1 MDMLTT
7 FEALGATSATGLAYM
22 TAQNYGVGVK
32 HWTLKDADARAAH
45 REAARIKRTW
55 RRLARHVGLSL
66 RDDIPTFLEDLFR
79 PADAAP
85 KVKIKTPALL
95 KVSTDEWGVSVQFRP
110 IPGVGLEEFEK
121 KLPHLRNQWGMGR
134 AKVDQ
139 PHPRIIR
146 VRAVRTDPLLQRID
160 LTIPL
165 RIPSHL
171 AFCPIGISEFGETVK
186 AQIESS
192 TGIGVYGAPRWGK
205 TSLILGI
212 MSALSKYEEFAFVLA
227 DGKTS
232 TGWEGDYYD
241 MGHRC
246 LAVIGDSVQEYNQLI
261 KAVEAE
267 RINRQTRIRH
277 ELKVPNIWDVGPS
290 RAWPILVVVV
300 DEAHSYFEQITP
312 ASDPKIKARNAIA
325 AENAYITANTVK
337 KCGSVGI
344 FFIIGTQKPTA
355 EAIPTSIR
363 ANLTQRLC
371 LGVQEESVAVAA
383 LGEGIKDYPDAMP
396 TQYMNQ
402 RYKGC
407 ATTTSEHEPG
417 FTRFRT
423 PYCSPRIAAR
433 ASKETQHLVGGQLKQ
448 FALPVGQDHL
458 QLAPE
463 NPAALTSGEE
473 AEVVESPEE

>member
-1 MDMLTT
+1 MDILTT
-7 FEALGATSATGLAYM
+7 FEILGATTGTGLAYM
-22 TAQNYGVGVK
+22 GVHSLGYGVPY
-32 HWTLKDADARAAH
+32 WRIKDRDARRSYRDAAKI
-45 REAARIKRTW
+45 RRTW
-55 RRLARHVGLSL
+55 RRLARHTGLYL
-66 RDDIPTFLEDLFR
+66 KDDVVTTAQAMFSNNTRRPEPKIRTPRLLDVKIDARGATIDFR
-79 PADAAP
+79 PVP
-85 KVKIKTPALL
+85 
-95 KVSTDEWGVSVQFRP
+95 S
-110 IPGVGLEEFEK
+110 VGLEEFK
-121 KLPHLRNQWGMGR
+121 RQLPHLVNFWGMER

-139 PHPRIIR
+139 IDPRVIR
-146 VRAVRTDPLLQRID
+146 VRAVRTDPLLERLELNVPI
-160 LTIPL
+160 
-165 RIPSHL
+165 RMPSHL
-171 AFCPIGISEFGETVK
+171 AFCPIGISEFGETVT

-192 TGIGVYGAPRWGK
+192 TGIGIYGAPRWGK
-205 TSLILGI
+205 TSLILGM
-212 MSALSKYEEFAFVLA
+212 MSAMSKYEEIAFVLA

-232 TGWEGDYYD
+232 TGWEGDYFD

-246 LAVIGDSVQEYNQLI
+246 LAVIGDSVEDYNRLI

-267 RINRQTRIRH
+267 RIGRQTRIRQ
-277 ELKVPNIWDVGPS
+277 ELKVPNLWDVGPS
-290 RAWPILVVVV
+290 PSWPILVVVI
-300 DEAHSYFEQITP
+300 DEAHSYFEQISP
-312 ASDPKIKARNAIA
+312 ATSKELKERNALA

-383 LGEGIKDYPDAMP
+383 LGEGIKDYRESMP
-396 TQYMNQ
+396 TQFMNQ

-423 PYCSPRIAAR
+423 PFCSPRIAAH
-433 ASKETQHLVGGQLKQ
+433 ASQMTQHLVAGQLNR

-458 QLAPE
+458 QLAPAT
-463 NPAALTSGEE
+463 PAALLEKAQDE
-473 AEVVESPEE
+473 N

>member
-7 FEALGATSATGLAYM
+7 FEALGATSAAGLTYM
-22 TAQNYGVGVK
+22 TAQNYGLGVR
-32 HWTLKDADARAAH
+32 HWMLKDADDRAAH
-45 REAARIKRTW
+45 REAARIRRQW

-95 KVSTDEWGVSVQFRP
+95 KVKTSEYGVAVHFRP

-121 KLPHLRNQWGMGR
+121 KLPHLRNNWGMGR

-139 PHPRIIR
+139 PHPRVIR
-146 VRAVRTDPLLQRID
+146 VRAVRTDPLLHRISLND
-160 LTIPL
+160 PIVM
-165 RIPSHL
+165 PSHL
-171 AFCPIGISEFGETVK
+171 AFLPIGISEFGETVT

-205 TSLILGI
+205 TSLILG
-212 MSALSKYEEFAFVLA
+212 MMTAMAKHPEFAFVLA
-227 DGKTS
+227 DGKTT
-232 TGWEGDYYD
+232 TGWEGDFYD

-246 LAVIGDSVQEYNQLI
+246 LAVIGDSVEDYNKLI

-267 RINRQTRIRH
+267 RVDRQTRIRH
-277 ELKVPNIWDVGPS
+277 ELKVPNVWDVGPS
-290 RAWPILVVVV
+290 PSWPILVVVI
-300 DEAHSYFEQITP
+300 DEGHNYFEQVSP
-312 ASDPKIKARNAIA
+312 AVTKEIKERNAIA
-325 AENAYITANTVK
+325 AENAFITANTVK

-344 FFIIGTQKPTA
+344 FFIIATQKPTA

-363 ANLTQRLC
+363 SSLTQRLC

-383 LGEGIKDYPDAMP
+383 LGEGIKDFRDAMP
-396 TQYMNQ
+396 TQFMNQ

-407 ATTTSEHEPG
+407 ATTTSEAEPG

-423 PYCSPRIAAR
+423 PYCSPRLAAR
-433 ASKETQHLVGGQLKQ
+433 AAKETQHLVTGQLKQ
-448 FALPVGQDHL
+448 FMLPVGQDHL
-458 QLAPE
+458 QLAPA
-463 NPAALTSGEE
+463 NPAALTSGED
-473 AEVVESPEE
+473 AEVVE

>member
-22 TAQNYGVGVK
+22 GAQHYGLGVR
-32 HWTLKDADARAAH
+32 HWRLKDADARAAH
-45 REAARIKRTW
+45 REAARIRRQW

-79 PADAAP
+79 PANAAP
-85 KVKIKTPALL
+85 KVKIRTPALL
-95 KVSTDEWGVSVQFRP
+95 KVKTDEWGVSVQFRP

-139 PHPRIIR
+139 PHPRVIR
-146 VRAVRTDPLLQRID
+146 VRAVRTDPLLQRMNLNRPIQ
-160 LTIPL
+160 
-165 RIPSHL
+165 IPSHL
-171 AFCPIGISEFGETVK
+171 AFCPIGLSDFGETVT

-205 TSLILGI
+205 TSLILAI
-212 MSALSKYEEFAFVLA
+212 MSALSKYSEFAFVLA
-227 DGKTS
+227 DGKTT

-246 LAVIGDSVQEYNQLI
+246 LAVIGDSPEDYNKLI

-267 RINRQTRIRH
+267 RMNRQTRIRQ
-277 ELKVPNIWDVGPS
+277 ELGVPNIWDVGPS
-290 RAWPILVVVV
+290 PEWPILVVTV

-312 ASDPKIKARNAIA
+312 ATDPKIKARNAIA
-325 AENAYITANTVK
+325 AENAYLTQRCVK
-337 KCGSVGI
+337 LCGAVGI
-344 FFIIGTQKPTA
+344 WFIIGTQKPTA
-355 EAIPTSIR
+355 DAIPTGIR
-363 ANLTQRLC
+363 ANLTQGIC
-371 LGVQEESVAVAA
+371 LGVREETVAVAA
-383 LGEGIKDYPDAMP
+383 LGEGIKDYPEAMP
-396 TQYMNQ
+396 TQYMSQ

-407 ATTTSEHEPG
+407 ATTVSELEPG

-423 PYCSPRIAAR
+423 PFCSPVVAAR
-433 ASKETQHLVGGQLKQ
+433 AAKENRHLLELQLPQ
-448 FALPVGQDHL
+448 FALGVGQDHL
-458 QLAPE
+458 QLAPAT
-463 NPAALTSGEE
+463 PAALTDSQD
-473 AEVVESPEE
+473 AEVVE

>member
-7 FEALGATSATGLAYM
+7 FEALGATSAAGLAYM
-22 TAQNYGVGVK
+22 GAQNYGLGVR
-32 HWTLKDADARAAH
+32 HWMLKDADARAAH
-45 REAARIKRTW
+45 REAARIRRQW

-66 RDDIPTFLEDLFR
+66 RDDIPTFLEELFR
-79 PADAAP
+79 PANAAP

-95 KVSTDEWGVSVQFRP
+95 NVKTGEYGVTVHFRP
-110 IPGVGLEEFEK
+110 IPGVGLDEFEK
-121 KLPHLRNQWGMGR
+121 KLPHLRNNWGMGR

-139 PHPRIIR
+139 PHPRVIR
-146 VRAVRTDPLLQRID
+146 VRAVRTDPLLQRIMLKD
-160 LTIPL
+160 PIVL
-165 RIPSHL
+165 PSHL
-171 AFCPIGISEFGETVK
+171 AFCPIGISEFGETVT

-205 TSLILGI
+205 TSLILGM
-212 MSALSKYEEFAFVLA
+212 MSAMAQHEEFAFVLA

-246 LAVIGDSVQEYNQLI
+246 LAVIGDSVADYNQLI

-267 RINRQTRIRH
+267 RIDRQTRIRH
-277 ELKVPNIWDVGPS
+277 QLKVPNIWDVGPS
-290 RAWPILVVVV
+290 PEWPILVVTI
-300 DEAHSYFEQITP
+300 DEAHSYFEQVSP
-312 ASDPKIKARNAIA
+312 ATDPKIKARNAIA

-383 LGEGIKDYPDAMP
+383 LGEGIKDYREAMP
-396 TQYMNQ
+396 MQYMNQ

-423 PYCSPRIAAR
+423 PYCSPRLAAR
-433 ASKETQHLVGGQLKQ
+433 AAKETHHLVPLQLKQ
-448 FALPVGQDHL
+448 FMLPVGQDHL
-458 QLAPE
+458 QLAPAD
-463 NPAALTSGEE
+463 PAALTSGED
-473 AEVVESPEE
+473 AEVVE